1 MFHVVTKCSSYTLGG
16 VVLTSSPGLW
26 SGTYSEHQ
34 YHSIK
39 TVKPESGM
47 SRERSLIRGG
57 RLREVLIIRRFRVE
71 KLRSF

>member
-16 VVLTSSPGLW
+16 VVLTSSSGLW

-39 TVKPESGM
+39 TVKPE
-47 SRERSLIRGG
+47 RSMVARA
-57 RLREVLIIRRFRVE
+57 VAY
-71 KLRSF
+71 